1 MASVFSVLSFVQGN
15 SVQYGEFERLYS
27 SYTSSSKLSQK
38 LVDFELRLKYLIR
51 RALYLG
57 YRIRVAVD

>member
-1 MASVFSVLSFVQGN
+1 MLSKISLARIKNETKVKRI
-15 SVQYGEFERLYS
+15 SES
-27 SYTSSSKLSQK
+27 

-51 RALYLG
+51 RVLYLG

>member
-1 MASVFSVLSFVQGN
+1 MAMETMFGDF
-15 SVQYGEFERLYS
+15 YIAERIFWS
-27 SYTSSSKLSQK
+27 HFNHWKLIWY
-38 LVDFELRLKYLIR
+38 LWGDFELRLKYLIR

>member
-1 MASVFSVLSFVQGN
+1 MTCDEPWAWG
-15 SVQYGEFERLYS
+15 
-27 SYTSSSKLSQK
+27 
-38 LVDFELRLKYLIR
+38 DFELRLKYLIR